1 MSNKS
6 NNKKASKETSTVIP
20 AISLDRPEP
29 KKLSTG
35 QYLTLKCQNTPGD
48 AESTTYNLN
57 IPYFGS
63 GTAEEWLQFV
73 DNLNKGI
80 TGQNITDGPGR
91 YGLAE
96 KLLIGEM
103 LTAFRSQT
111 TARGN
116 QTVANFKLV
125 LKDLASYVFK
135 STDYRDQKIY
145 MRRYMTKPRDLAI
158 RPYVARVREL
168 NNFLKQFPTGNVNT
182 APTSLGEDEI
192 KDLLYHGI
200 PKSWQHSMV
209 KQGFSYQD
217 ETVQKFISFCERLEA
232 VEKKPTSIKKSGS
245 SSKKNNKHK

>member
-1 MSNKS
+1 MD
-6 NNKKASKETSTVIP
+6 TTPVVIP

-29 KKLSTG
+29 KQLSTG
-35 QYLTLKCQNTPGD
+35 QFLTLKCQNTPGD
-48 AESTTYNLN
+48 ADSTTYNLQ

-80 TGQNITDGPGR
+80 KGQNITGGVKR
-91 YGLAE
+91 YELAE

-103 LTAFRSQT
+103 LTAFKTQT
-111 TARGN
+111 DARGDRN
-116 QTVANFKLV
+116 QNNFKLI

-182 APTSLGEDEI
+182 DPTSLDEDEI
-192 KDLLYHGI
+192 KDLLNHGI

-217 ETVQKFISFCERLEA
+217 ETVYKFVSFSERLEA
-232 VEKKPTSIKKSGS
+232 VENKPTSTKKSGS
-245 SSKKNNKHK
+245 STKKHKEA